1 MIWRPLPI
9 APILGAMWKNAL
21 LTLAMLAGSARCRAE
36 PLQIFT
42 DDSPPVT
49 VSRSGAPAGWAVE
62 VVREIERRVGE
73 TAEIR
78 LVPWARAYRAGLHEP
93 NVALFATMWTEERAP
108 LFRWVG
114 PLQTLH
120 MSFYGRARDGI
131 EITSTD
137 DARRFKSIGVTRQ
150 FAVDEELTRL
160 GFANLDRVERPSQM
174 IEKLLAG
181 RNEVF
186 ASDEGFVSPAVLG
199 ALNVAADA
207 IVKKYEFK
215 TTQTYIAFSIGT
227 PPETAQAW
235 QTALDEMRA
244 DGTFDRLYGK
254 N

>member
-1 MIWRPLPI
+1 MTWKIVFTT
-9 APILGAMWKNAL
+9 LGL
-21 LTLAMLAGSARCRAE
+21 FAGAACCRAE
-36 PLQIFT
+36 PLRIFT

-49 VSRSGAPAGWAVE
+49 LNRNGAPAGWAVE
-62 VVREIERRVGE
+62 VVKEIERRVGE

-78 LVPWARAYRAGLHEP
+78 LVPWARAYHAGLHEP
-93 NVALFATMWTEERAP
+93 NVALFATMWTEARAP

-120 MSFYGRARDGI
+120 MSFYGRAGDGI
-131 EITSTD
+131 EIASTD

-174 IEKLLAG
+174 IEMLLAG
-181 RNEVF
+181 RNEIF
-186 ASDEGFVSPAVLG
+186 ASDDGFVSPAVLG
-199 ALNVAADA
+199 PLKVPDGV

-215 TTQTYIAFSIGT
+215 TTRTYIAFSLAT
-227 PPETAQAW
+227 PPEIAKAW
-235 QTALDEMRA
+235 QKALDDMRA